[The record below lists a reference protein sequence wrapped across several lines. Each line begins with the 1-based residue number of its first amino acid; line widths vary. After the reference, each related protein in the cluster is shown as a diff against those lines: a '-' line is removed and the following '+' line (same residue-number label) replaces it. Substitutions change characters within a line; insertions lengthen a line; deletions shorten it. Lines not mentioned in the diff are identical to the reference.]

1 MTLKM
6 ATPPLDAC
14 VIGFAGHRKLI
25 PSLEATVHADLPAII
40 ATLRETLL
48 ADLGENQKF
57 VLANGL
63 AAGADLLVAAQ
74 FEKHFPEI
82 ELWHCLPMP
91 EEEFRQGLLDG
102 LENTD
107 EISCKRIADEF
118 DRLTASARYLSV
130 IEAENRR
137 RAEAYLLLAHAM
149 VARCEG
155 LVVVWDGMPA
165 AGPGGTGDVVRVG
178 TDAGLP
184 VLHLKGEGQVG
195 MMPSCANDLSKRE
208 SGKIFARLL
217 AEKFFARRTEE
228 GHCLK
233 LKGAGG

>member
-130 IEAENRR
+130 IEAENCR

-165 AGPGGTGDVVRVG
+165 AGPGGTGD
-178 TDAGLP
+178 DP
-184 VLHLKGEGQVG
+184 
-195 MMPSCANDLSKRE
+195 
-208 SGKIFARLL
+208 
-217 AEKFFARRTEE
+217 
-228 GHCLK
+228 
-233 LKGAGG
+233 

>member
-1 MTLKM
+1 M
-6 ATPPLDAC
+6 APPPPDSC
-14 VIGFAGHRKLI
+14 VIGFAGHRNLI
-25 PSLEATVHADLPAII
+25 PSLEATVYAELPAII

-48 ADLGENQKF
+48 ADLGENQRF

-91 EEEFRQGLLDG
+91 KEEFRQGLLDG
-102 LENTD
+102 LENTGKIIR
-107 EISCKRIADEF
+107 ERIADEF

-130 IEAENRR
+130 IEAQNCQ
-137 RAEAYLLLAHAM
+137 RAEAYLLLAQAM
-149 VARCEG
+149 VARCDG
-155 LVVVWDGMPA
+155 LVVLWDGMPA

-184 VLHLKGEGQVG
+184 VLHFKGDGRVG
-195 MMPSCANDLSKRE
+195 MMPSCANDLSKHE
-208 SGKIFARLL
+208 SGRIFARLL
-217 AEKFFARRTEE
+217 AERFLTRRTDE

-233 LKGAGG
+233 MKGAGE